1 MKVALVAVTAAAAV
15 LTLIHA
21 SALGARALPKAAQEP
36 VFKAGVELVD
46 VAATVTD
53 GDGRF
58 ISGLTRD
65 DFIVYED
72 GKPQEIVSFSSE
84 RVPVSLAMLL
94 DVSAS
99 MTEDQLVT
107 ARLAIDHFVFDLLDK
122 EDELL
127 LMEFAGRDRI
137 LQPWT
142 RDREMFSRA
151 LARAKQVPLDPVV
164 AEQPDGTVV
173 PQSVG
178 TAIYDAVATSLGLA
192 AKGMNRK
199 KAVLVLSDG
208 DDTSS
213 RRTIKEVQDAIRAS
227 EVMVYALGVDGGGSA
242 SFGSLPASV
251 NTRALRRLT
260 DETGGRTEVVK
271 GFKNLEK
278 ATAQLADEFNKQY
291 VIGYA
296 APNRDGRWHTIKV
309 EVRKR
314 GSKVRARAGYVAS

>member
-1 MKVALVAVTAAAAV
+1 MPYRPVALLAVTTAAAF
-15 LTLIHA
+15 LTLSHV
-21 SALGARALPKAAQEP
+21 RAQEA
-36 VFKAGVELVD
+36 VFKAGVEVVD

-65 DFIVYED
+65 DFIVSED

-99 MTEDQLVT
+99 MNEDQLTT

-127 LMEFAGRDRI
+127 LMEFAGHDRI
-137 LQPWT
+137 LQNWT

-151 LARAKQVPLDPVV
+151 LARAKKVPLDPIVE
-164 AEQPDGTVV
+164 EQPDGTVA

-178 TAIYDAVATSLGLA
+178 TAIYDAVAASLGLA
-192 AKGMNRK
+192 ASGANRK

-213 RRTIKEVQDAIRAS
+213 RLTVKQVQEAIRAS

-251 NTRALRRLT
+251 DTRALKRLT

-271 GFKNLEK
+271 GYQNLEK
-278 ATAQLADEFNKQY
+278 ATARLADEFNKQY

-296 APNRDGRWHTIKV
+296 APSHHDGRWHTIKV
-309 EVRKR
+309 DVRKR
-314 GSKVRARAGYVAS
+314 GAKVRARAGYVAS

>member
-1 MKVALVAVTAAAAV
+1 
-15 LTLIHA
+15 
-21 SALGARALPKAAQEP
+21 
-36 VFKAGVELVD
+36 
-46 VAATVTD
+46 
-53 GDGRF
+53 
-58 ISGLTRD
+58 
-65 DFIVYED
+65 
-72 GKPQEIVSFSSE
+72 VS
-84 RVPVSLAMLL
+84 
-94 DVSAS
+94 
-99 MTEDQLVT
+99 
-107 ARLAIDHFVFDLLDK
+107 
-122 EDELL
+122 
-127 LMEFAGRDRI
+127 
-137 LQPWT
+137 
-142 RDREMFSRA
+142 
-151 LARAKQVPLDPVV
+151 
-164 AEQPDGTVV
+164 

-178 TAIYDAVATSLGLA
+178 TAIYDAVVTSLGLA
-192 AKGMNRK
+192 ANGVNRK

-213 RRTIKEVQDAIRAS
+213 RRTVKQVQDAIRAS